1 MIFDPAA
8 GDPVRTPTGAVE
20 LVPPELIAFDF
31 DGTLVDQRGGWL
43 LLQELFGTR
52 ERGKTLSERHRGG
65 EITFQEWCDGNVALW
80 AERGVERANV
90 EAAAAAVKLT
100 QGATPLLEFLHDS
113 RPPYGTISGGIRDL
127 QTVLDP
133 FEPDFRLANELQ
145 FNDDGTLDGSTARVG
160 PDHKDEVLKTLCAD
174 YGIDPRDVFYV
185 GDSHTDV
192 EAFEVAGTTVLFD
205 PDARLDEGV
214 EEGVDIVVDERD
226 LGRVTALLRGLLD

>member
-1 MIFDPAA
+1 MILDPAA
-8 GDPVRTPTGAVE
+8 GDPVRTPAGAIE
-20 LVPPELIAFDF
+20 LVSPELIAFDF

-65 EITFQEWCDGNVALW
+65 EITFQEWCNGNVALW

-90 EAAAAAVKLT
+90 EAAADAVKLT
-100 QGATPLLEFLHDS
+100 RGATPLLEFLHES
-113 RPPYGTISGGIRDL
+113 RPPYGTISGGIRGL

-133 FEPDFRLANELQ
+133 FEPDFRFANELR
-145 FNDDGTLDGSTARVG
+145 FDDGTLDGSTARVG
-160 PDHKDEVLKTLCAD
+160 PNHKDEVLTTICTD
-174 YGIDPRDVFYV
+174 YDIDPSNAFYV
-185 GDSHTDV
+185 GDSHTDI

-214 EEGVDIVVDERD
+214 EAGVDIVVDERD
-226 LGRVTALLRGLLD
+226 LGHVTALLRGLLD